1 MSPVDGDAQPREAV
15 PFDIGEPRWG
25 LPESFEG
32 LRSPPLTSSLPV
44 GGRVGNDLREDGE
57 SKYLR
62 VRQPNPLMKEFYSL
76 ERR

>member
-25 LPESFEG
+25 SPESCEG
-32 LRSPPLTSSLPV
+32 LSRRRTSSLPV